1 MPFLA
6 VTETAEVMVGES
18 SDTLAAGF
26 WSKNDQI
33 GLVIFFASGL
43 VAIFALVDLA
53 AGFDVEGFAAGL
65 LIGERRITLFEPNE
79 CKCTIL

>member
-1 MPFLA
+1 
-6 VTETAEVMVGES
+6 MVGES

-33 GLVIFFASGL
+33 GLVAIFASGL
-43 VAIFALVDLA
+43 VAFFALVTLA

-65 LIGERRITLFEPNE
+65 LSSLAIIYSPMPPIP
-79 CKCTIL
+79 TI